1 MKAKLTA
8 AIGIA
13 LLAGSTLAKADGLHD
28 LFNFLPHLER
38 HGDDRDDH
46 HARYLGWHREYR
58 GFARHDRYN
67 DDRYRFEA
75 RRDYDRNDHP
85 GSAGRWHEHGGR

>member
-1 MKAKLTA
+1 MKTKLTVA

-28 LFNFLPHLER
+28 LFNFLPHAER
-38 HGDDRDDH
+38 HMDDRDH
-46 HARYLGWHREYR
+46 QYAPYVGWHREYR
-58 GFARHDRYN
+58 GFARHEGYN
-67 DDRYRFEA
+67 DGRHRFEA

-85 GSAGRWHEHGGR
+85 ASRWHERGGR